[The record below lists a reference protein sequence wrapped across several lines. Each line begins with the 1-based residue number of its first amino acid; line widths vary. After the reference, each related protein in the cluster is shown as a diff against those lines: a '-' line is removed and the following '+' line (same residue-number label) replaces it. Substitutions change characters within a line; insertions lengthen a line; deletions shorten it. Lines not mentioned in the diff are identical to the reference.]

1 MILKKLAMLVLT
13 GSMFYGA
20 LTGFRNMSPDAA
32 TWKQILVWT
41 GLAITSLIFV
51 LTIYFELLSRK
62 KRKSG

>member
-1 MILKKLAMLVLT
+1 MILKKLAIVVLA

-41 GLAITSLIFV
+41 GLIITSIIFL
-51 LTIYFELLSRK
+51 LTIYFELISRK
-62 KRKSG
+62 KRKTG